1 MPGKRY
7 IHEGCASFAF
17 PCDLTVPTVHDFLD
31 ILQRHMPRRLAEDWD
46 NVGLLVGDPGQ
57 DIRSV
62 LVALDPALPLLDQ
75 ARASGHNC
83 ILTHHPAIFHPLKA
97 LRTDTPIGAF
107 IAGAARH
114 DISVIACHTNLD
126 AVRGGVSDVLAAA
139 LGLDRVQPLVAAG
152 DCDPGCGLG
161 RIGVLAEAVTAAEF
175 LARLRQA
182 CAPPWILEAGPR
194 PERVGRVAVCG
205 GSCGD
210 FAETALALGADVF
223 VTAEVKHSVARWAED
238 AGLWLLDAG
247 HFATEYP
254 AMRVLSDLLRRHCA
268 DQGWPLA
275 IDTAEQHPP
284 LRLA

>member
-7 IHEGCASFAF
+7 IHAGCASFAF
-17 PCDLTVPTVHDFLD
+17 PCDVTVPTVRDFLD
-31 ILQRHMPRRLAEDWD
+31 ILQRLTPPRLAEDWD

-75 ARASGHNC
+75 ARAGGHNLL
-83 ILTHHPAIFHPLKA
+83 LTHHPAIFRPLKA

-107 IAGAARH
+107 LAGAARL
-114 DISVIACHTNLD
+114 DISVIACHTNMD
-126 AVRGGVSDVLAAA
+126 AVQGGVSDVLAAA
-139 LGLDRVQPLVAAG
+139 LGLDRVRPLVAAG

-161 RIGVLAEAVTAAEF
+161 RIGVLAEAVTAADF
-175 LARLRQA
+175 LVRLRRA

-194 PERVGRVAVCG
+194 PQRVRQVAVCG